1 VVVQGRGTRRV
12 DDGHL
17 RGLRQF
23 GGIAERKQR
32 ARDDGSLD
40 RTGECRCSE
49 RRGV

>member
-1 VVVQGRGTRRV
+1 LVA
-12 DDGHL
+12 
-17 RGLRQF
+17 
-23 GGIAERKQR
+23 GGVALAASLTVISRPAAIGGFAERQQR